1 MKQKRKKP
9 LITDWAYKEGVFL
22 SPNGKWIVR
31 VRDGSN
37 LKTISQ
43 HETKEQAECAYNG
56 FYNAT

>member
-22 SPNGKWIVR
+22 TPKGNYIAR
-31 VRDGSN
+31 VRQGSN

-43 HETKEQAECAYNG
+43 HKTEEDAQKAYDD